1 MSNNTLYKISS
12 LSRKVDCYLRLYGV
26 PDNVDEV
33 YVMSANVLSFLAYV
47 TCTSENNPFNKF
59 IEVFKKLIEHDL
71 GILTR
76 RRTGRELD
84 IDTRIY
90 EGWEGATGIPDL
102 TARPQL
108 DNASEKFNALEWDQI
123 KQYIVKWKSVLE
135 EIKNYCASWP
145 TPEKY
150 FNTLDKIL
158 TDNMHIKEQ
167 SPLYNEILTLFIEIV
182 DRTGTLGVGIEPRK
196 LKTTTI
202 VLPTARNTPTAAIGN
217 ILEKERNGFLNKWYA
232 WAAQWWL
239 PRKHEKWFEEIHRM
253 SHSDDIDYIHRLTR
267 VVLIDDASTGYQSF
281 VQDGIQP
288 LNMPSLK
295 YVNIFVNKDPWWRPP
310 KENTPVKIAALC
322 KVSATPIYSQDE
334 RTRVMK
340 GYIDTLKEKKAY
352 EDDEGNVVL
361 YSTSCDLI
369 GYCLYKD
376 VAVYIEN
383 PWAPCISIK
392 SLRDQVMA
400 QRNLLG
406 PATRYVKEETRIL
419 TFMALMLLSVSHGIP
434 MYVSIGWQ
442 RTLTEW
448 YAVVS
453 EDKRRV
459 KPEEADDECT
469 WLARKRDDVIVLN
482 QPVFTVMF
490 VRLLSKAFTPD
501 KKVVAGDGGDGYM
514 KYLKKHYTE
523 MKEENRIGS
532 GKVKPVVVL
541 STWSQENTL
550 EKVIINDEFS
560 KLKEKKTKAETML
573 KKSIAKYKKNE
584 EQNIDFDDEEELKS
598 FFDTEYE
605 NIDDLQKAI
614 DDIIGLTMDD
624 VITAQNVKGEWMYAQ
639 RLMFINNYYA
649 PTDLETLL
657 RTFGIRFEDWTAS
670 EVTIN
675 L

>member
-1 MSNNTLYKISS
+1 
-12 LSRKVDCYLRLYGV
+12 
-26 PDNVDEV
+26 
-33 YVMSANVLSFLAYV
+33 
-47 TCTSENNPFNKF
+47 
-59 IEVFKKLIEHDL
+59 
-71 GILTR
+71 
-76 RRTGRELD
+76 
-84 IDTRIY
+84 
-90 EGWEGATGIPDL
+90 
-102 TARPQL
+102 
-108 DNASEKFNALEWDQI
+108 
-123 KQYIVKWKSVLE
+123 
-135 EIKNYCASWP
+135 
-145 TPEKY
+145 
-150 FNTLDKIL
+150 
-158 TDNMHIKEQ
+158 
-167 SPLYNEILTLFIEIV
+167 
-182 DRTGTLGVGIEPRK
+182 
-196 LKTTTI
+196 
-202 VLPTARNTPTAAIGN
+202 
-217 ILEKERNGFLNKWYA
+217 
-232 WAAQWWL
+232 
-239 PRKHEKWFEEIHRM
+239 M

-322 KVSATPIYSQDE
+322 KVSATPISSQDE

-469 WLARKRDDVIVLN
+469 WLARKRDGVIVLN

-550 EKVIINDEFS
+550 EKVIEEKELEEERVREKKEREEVIRELDEERVREKKEREEVIRELEEEHKRLKI
-560 KLKEKKTKAETML
+560 KLKDAASDFVKALEV
-573 KKSIAKYKKNE
+573 E
-584 EQNIDFDDEEELKS
+584 DELEELNDRLENLKT
-598 FFDTEYE
+598 DDDAEETKDGENDGAIEETEDSE
-605 NIDDLQKAI
+605 DDAAKP
-614 DDIIGLTMDD
+614 
-624 VITAQNVKGEWMYAQ
+624 VKNEWMYAQ